1 MIFSRITDAN
11 LIPRVLVE
19 DNKDRNYSVD
29 KFYEMMGTLLLTP
42 QGLVNC
48 GEYLNLIL
56 DEVSKEIIGYVW
68 FSLNFLEE
76 EIFINTISV
85 MKEHRQNGDIL
96 NKVFEELKKTFLSTK
111 FKVVRTCSTRIE
123 WHKKNGFVPSKNVLL
138 EYDLTKGE
146 CDGQD

>member
-1 MIFSRITDAN
+1 M
-11 LIPRVLVE
+11 PRVLVE
-19 DNKDRNYSVD
+19 ENKDRNYSVE

>member
-11 LIPRVLVE
+11 LVPRILVE
-19 DNKDRNYSVD
+19 ENKDRNYSVD
-29 KFYEMMGTLLLTP
+29 KFYQMMNSTLVKPNGTID
-42 QGLVNC
+42 NS
-48 GEYLNLIL
+48 EFLNLIL
-56 DEVSKEIIGYVW
+56 DEDDKVIIGYVW
-68 FSLNFLEE
+68 FSLNHLEE
-76 EIFINTISV
+76 EIYINTISV
-85 MKEHRQNGDIL
+85 MKEYRNAGEIL
-96 NKVFEELKKTFLSTK
+96 NTVFHELKKAFLNTK